1 MSDSHD
7 TPDFNAAA
15 WTPRFVAFLR
25 AQPPAPDGGHGLG
38 HLRRVVATATHLA
51 AAEGA
56 RLDVV
61 LPAAWL
67 HDCVAVAK
75 DDPRRRHA
83 SQLAADAATTFLRD
97 AGYPTEPLP
106 AIAHAIAA
114 HSFSAGI
121 APGSLEAKVVQDA
134 DRIDA
139 LGAIGIARA
148 WLVGGALGLPLA
160 HEDDPFADHRPLD
173 DRAYTLDHYF
183 VKLLRL
189 ADTMQTEAGRAE
201 ATRRTAL
208 MQAYLDQL
216 RAEMTPSK
224 HR

>member
-1 MSDSHD
+1 MSDSAVD
-7 TPDFNAAA
+7 LSRWP
-15 WTPRFVAFLR
+15 PRFEAFLR

-38 HLRRVVATATHLA
+38 HIRRVVATATHLA
-51 AAEGA
+51 EAEGA

-75 DDPRRRHA
+75 DDPRRKQA
-83 SQLAADAATTFLRD
+83 SRLAADAAVAFLRD
-97 AGYPTEPLP
+97 VGYPTTPLP

-114 HSFSAGI
+114 HSFSAGL
-121 APGSLEAKVVQDA
+121 PPETLEAKVVQDA

-139 LGAIGIARA
+139 IGAIGIARA

-173 DRAYTLDHYF
+173 DRTVALDHYF

-201 ATRRTAL
+201 AARRTTYL
-208 MQAYLDQL
+208 QAYLDRL
-216 RAEMTPSK
+216 RAEMGA
-224 HR
+224 